1 MRKLSGPIDILNF
14 GLVVALLIVVG
25 TSFTTVSATK
35 KRADKTQNQEAQ
47 TSTGSN
53 SQDTASGGGMMGQ
66 MMSMCPMMRK
76 RGSPNFEP
84 IQYGYDIVDAKDYR
98 AFDLPEPRSELC
110 EAACNTEAR
119 CKAYTYTKPGT
130 YDNPKAKCWLK
141 ETKGRFVTHAN
152 AISAVKK

>member
-1 MRKLSGPIDILNF
+1 MRKFSGPIGILAF
-14 GLVVALLIVVG
+14 ALMVALLIVVG

-35 KRADKTQNQEAQ
+35 KRADKAKSEGAQ
-47 TSTGSN
+47 TSTTTN
-53 SQDTASGGGMMGQ
+53 SQDTASGGGMMGR
-66 MMSMCPMMRK
+66 MMNMCPMMRK

-98 AFDLPEPRSELC
+98 AFDLAEANPQLC
-110 EAACNTEAR
+110 EAACNSDAR

-141 ETKGRFVTHAN
+141 ETQGRFVTHDN

>member
-1 MRKLSGPIDILNF
+1 MRKFSGPIGLLNF
-14 GLVVALLIVVG
+14 GLMVTLLIVVG
-25 TSFTTVSATK
+25 ISFQTVSATK
-35 KRADKTQNQEAQ
+35 KSPDKTQNEGAQ
-47 TSTGSN
+47 TPTGSN

-98 AFDLPEPRSELC
+98 AFDLAEATPQLC
-110 EAACNTEAR
+110 EAACNSDAR